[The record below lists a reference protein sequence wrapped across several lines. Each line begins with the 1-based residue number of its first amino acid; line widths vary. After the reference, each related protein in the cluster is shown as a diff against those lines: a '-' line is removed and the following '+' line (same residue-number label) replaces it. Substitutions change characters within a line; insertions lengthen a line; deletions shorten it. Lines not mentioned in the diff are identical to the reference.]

1 MENQSIKSKSTFVQ
15 ENHKRSSETVE
26 VKAQPQISLGNHS
39 SSIKVSDQKERAD
52 LRDLWNACKLE
63 EKVVIIG
70 FTVTSIQ
77 LVRT

>member
-39 SSIKVSDQKERAD
+39 SSIKVSDRKERAD
-52 LRDLWNACKLE
+52 LRDL
-63 EKVVIIG
+63 
-70 FTVTSIQ
+70 